1 MVAVDVAPDPSTSS
15 FQFTRYLSEAALAGE
30 EPMIRIVE

>member
-1 MVAVDVAPDPSTSS
+1 LTSTWHPT
-15 FQFTRYLSEAALAGE
+15 FHFELPITWYLSEAALAGE